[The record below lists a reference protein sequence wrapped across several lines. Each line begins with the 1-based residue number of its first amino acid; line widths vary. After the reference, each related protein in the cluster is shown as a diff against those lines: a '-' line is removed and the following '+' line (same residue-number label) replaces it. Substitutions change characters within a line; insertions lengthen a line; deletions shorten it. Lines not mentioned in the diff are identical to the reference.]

1 MGIVLTDID
10 LVNMNTAISTNF
22 LLWALILFCCP
33 HPGWTTQP
41 EGMVSLEVKMTN
53 IMGRMSRME
62 AEMVAKDEIVKA
74 RDQRITVLEAAIE
87 TLEDAMETRDK
98 RIGVLEDAMETRDKR
113 IAVLEAD
120 KETKDQ
126 RIAVLEDAVETLE
139 KAVITKDDFTKG
151 METRDT
157 QMLEL
162 EEEMASLTGRMDL
175 TEETDVL
182 LRGMVDQVRN
192 PPFAF
197 QCAYQGSWNADYSVI
212 TYERLTYDE
221 ISGGS
226 IYNVTGGLDINTGV
240 FTVGQGY
247 AGVWEISYSM
257 GSWQDSGEYN
267 QAWLYING
275 GRIEESVH
283 WTYYDGSEGRVWS
296 LGSRSLYMRL
306 ESGDTIS
313 LRTVIVGHGLY
324 EITVCFNLAQIDYV
338 PPM

>member
-197 QCAYQGSWNADYSVI
+197 QCGFQSEWHNASSVI
-212 TYERLTYDE
+212 TYDRLTYDE

-226 IYNVTGGLDINTGV
+226 NSITGGLDINTGV
-240 FTVGQGY
+240 FTVGPEY
-247 AGVWEISYSM
+247 AGTWEIDFSFVST
-257 GSWQDSGEYN
+257 QDSEEYA

-275 GRIEESVH
+275 EQIEESCSGSG
-283 WTYYDGSEGRVWS
+283 YFGSEGWVSS

-313 LRTVIVGHGLY
+313 LRADNPGDGLY
-324 EITVCFNLAQIDYV
+324 LITLCFNLAKFDDV
-338 PPM
+338 PHM

>member
-1 MGIVLTDID
+1 MGIVLADID
-10 LVNMNTAISTNF
+10 QLNMKSVLSIKF

-33 HPGWTTQP
+33 DPGWTTQA
-41 EGMVSLEVKMTN
+41 EEMASLEVKMTN
-53 IMGRMSRME
+53 IMDRMTRME

-74 RDQRITVLEAAIE
+74 RDQRITVLEAAMD
-87 TLEDAMETRDK
+87 TKDK
-98 RIGVLEDAMETRDKR
+98 RISN
-113 IAVLEAD
+113 
-120 KETKDQ
+120 
-126 RIAVLEDAVETLE
+126 LEDAVETLE
-139 KAVITKDDFTKG
+139 KAVITKDDFMKEI
-151 METRDT
+151 ETRDT
-157 QMLEL
+157 QMCEL
-162 EEEMASLTGRMDL
+162 EEEMASLTGRMDV

-197 QCAYQGSWNADYSVI
+197 QCAYQGSWNAEYSVI
-212 TYERLTYDE
+212 TYDRLTYDE

-226 IYNVTGGLDINTGV
+226 IYNVTGGMDINTGV

-247 AGVWEISYSM
+247 AGVWEISYSIM
-257 GSWQDSGEYN
+257 SSQDSGYSN

-275 GRIEESVH
+275 EQIAESYH
-283 WTYYDGSEGRVWS
+283 RTYYDGSEGRVGS

>member
-1 MGIVLTDID
+1 MGVLTDID
-10 LVNMNTAISTNF
+10 LVNMNTATSTNF
-22 LLWALILFCCP
+22 LFWALILFCCP
-33 HPGWTTQP
+33 HPGWTTRA
-41 EGMVSLEVKMTN
+41 EEMASLEVKMSNLMDRIT
-53 IMGRMSRME
+53 RME
-62 AEMVAKDEIVKA
+62 ADMVAKD
-74 RDQRITVLEAAIE
+74 QRIAL
-87 TLEDAMETRDK
+87 LEDAM
-98 RIGVLEDAMETRDKR
+98 
-113 IAVLEAD
+113 
-120 KETKDQ
+120 ETKDQ
-126 RIAVLEDAVETLE
+126 RIAILEDTV
-139 KAVITKDDFTKG
+139 KISKDVFTKE
-151 METRDT
+151 METMDT

-162 EEEMASLTGRMDL
+162 EEEMASLTGRMDV

-197 QCAYQGSWNADYSVI
+197 QCAYQGSWNAEYSVI

-226 IYNVTGGLDINTGV
+226 IYNVTGGLDINTGI

-257 GSWQDSGEYN
+257 GSWQDSGDYN